1 MKVLIFEPFSG
12 ASGDMIISSL
22 LDLGVDE
29 SKIADSIAAF
39 NIGIEVAEVEKRGIV
54 AKSIRFIGDAGERS
68 YTELVRLIKDSGL
81 DNDIIKNALSILER
95 IADAE
100 SKIHGT
106 EKQRLKFHELGAI
119 DTIGDLVGSCVAFA
133 AINPDTVMST
143 PIAVGM
149 GYVETEHGILPVP
162 APATMEILRETSLLI
177 QGGPAHAELLTPT
190 GAAILAHFVQRAVN
204 SLPAM
209 RITATGYG
217 AGSAELPIP
226 NVLRVSL
233 GELDTVTGFATDMVG
248 VLETNVDDVT
258 GEVVGNLVEVLMAE
272 GARDVTVLPALMK
285 KGRFGHVIRVIT
297 SAEDIQRM
305 AHIIMKET
313 GTLGVR
319 VMHVQRHIAT
329 REKREI
335 NLRIKGVERKVSV
348 KIGRDAGGEIL
359 NIAAEFEDAK
369 RIAGEL
375 KLPLKE
381 VIRMVECEARKNLFL
396 FNAY

>member
-12 ASGDMIISSL
+12 ASGDMIIGSL

-29 SKIADSIAAF
+29 SRIADAIAAF
-39 NIGIEVAEVEKRGIV
+39 NIGMEVADVEKRGIM
-54 AKSIRFIGDAGERS
+54 AKKVRFTGDAEKRS
-68 YTELVRLIKDSGL
+68 YTELVQMIKDSGL
-81 DNDIIKNALSILER
+81 DDGIIKDALAILER

-106 EKQRLKFHELGAI
+106 EKEKLKFHELGAI
-119 DTIGDLVGSCVAFA
+119 DTIGDLIGSSVAFA
-133 AINPDTVMST
+133 AISPDTVMST

-149 GYVETEHGILPVP
+149 GYVETEHGVLPVP
-162 APATMEILRETSLLI
+162 APATMEILRKTSLLF
-177 QGGPAHAELLTPT
+177 QGGPSHAELLTPT

-217 AGSAELPIP
+217 AGSTELPVP
-226 NVLRVSL
+226 NVLRASL
-233 GELDTVTGFATDMVG
+233 GELVMGFATDMVG
-248 VLETNVDDVT
+248 LLETNVDDVT
-258 GEVVGNLVEVLMAE
+258 GEVLGNLIEVLMAE

-285 KGRFGHVIRVIT
+285 KGRFGHVIRVI
-297 SAEDIQRM
+297 SSPEDVQRM
-305 AHIIMKET
+305 AHIIMRET

-319 VMHVQRHIAT
+319 VMHVQRHIAG